1 MRTLELTWVRSPAIG
16 TLKSDQAEQKIKAHE
31 RRKEQRW
38 LDEKIQLLG
47 RYVGNLMLLGSQIQ
61 DTKQVEDSVTRSG
74 DLLDFGQLLN
84 AFGNT

>member
-1 MRTLELTWVRSPAIG
+1 
-16 TLKSDQAEQKIKAHE
+16 
-31 RRKEQRW
+31 
-38 LDEKIQLLG
+38 
-47 RYVGNLMLLGSQIQ
+47 MLLGSQIQ